1 MNIITKIEV
10 GKRNKERVANIYIDE
25 EYAFSISAEL
35 IYKEN
40 IKVKDKIDVDSLK
53 KLADEDNY
61 IKCKNTALK
70 TIERTYKSEKELAQK
85 LALKGYDDHIINR
98 TINFMKEYNLL
109 NDNNYATM
117 YVKDKSRNI
126 GKKKIKYSLLQK
138 GIDEEIIESEL
149 EKINNDEVKAIVYE
163 MALKKYK
170 VFSKRENDNYKLT
183 QKLYRFLM
191 GKGYDYDLIKD
202 VVKSIVKSEDFE

>member
-10 GKRNKERVANIYIDE
+10 GKRNKERVNIYIDE

-202 VVKSIVKSEDFE
+202 VVKSIVKSEDF

>member
-10 GKRNKERVANIYIDE
+10 GKRNKERVNIYIDE

-98 TINFMKEYNLL
+98 TINFMKE
-109 NDNNYATM
+109 
-117 YVKDKSRNI
+117 
-126 GKKKIKYSLLQK
+126 
-138 GIDEEIIESEL
+138 
-149 EKINNDEVKAIVYE
+149 
-163 MALKKYK
+163 
-170 VFSKRENDNYKLT
+170 
-183 QKLYRFLM
+183 
-191 GKGYDYDLIKD
+191 
-202 VVKSIVKSEDFE
+202 

>member
-10 GKRNKERVANIYIDE
+10 GKRNKERVNIYIDE

-61 IKCKNTALK
+61 IKCKNTAFK

>member
-10 GKRNKERVANIYIDE
+10 GKRNKERVNIYIDE

-202 VVKSIVKSEDFE
+202 VVKSIVKSKDFE

>member
-10 GKRNKERVANIYIDE
+10 GKRNKERVNIYIDE

-191 GKGYDYDLIKD
+191 GKGYDYDFIKD

>member
-10 GKRNKERVANIYIDE
+10 GKRNKERVNIYIYE

-40 IKVKDKIDVDSLK
+40 IKVKDKIYVDSLK
-53 KLADEDNY
+53 NLADEDNY

-149 EKINNDEVKAIVYE
+149 EKIKNDEDKAIVYE

>member
-10 GKRNKERVANIYIDE
+10 GKRNKERVNIYIDE

-149 EKINNDEVKAIVYE
+149 EKITNDEVKAIVYE

>member
-10 GKRNKERVANIYIDE
+10 GKRNKERVNIYIDE

-138 GIDEEIIESEL
+138 GIDEEIIEL

>member
-1 MNIITKIEV
+1 MNIITKMEI
-10 GKRNKERVANIYIDE
+10 GKRNKERINIYIDE

-35 IYKEN
+35 VYKEN
-40 IKVKDKIDVDSLK
+40 LKVKDKVDVQLLK
-53 KLADEDNY
+53 KLSDEDNY

-70 TIERTYKSEKELAQK
+70 IIERTYKSEKELAER
-85 LALKGYDDHIINR
+85 LELKGYDSHIIKR

>member
-10 GKRNKERVANIYIDE
+10 GKRNKERVNIYIDE

-191 GKGYDYDLIKD
+191 GKGYDYDSIKD

>member
-10 GKRNKERVANIYIDE
+10 GKRNKERVNIYIDE

-35 IYKEN
+35 VYKEN

-85 LALKGYDDHIINR
+85 LALKGYEDHIINR

-117 YVKDKSRNI
+117 YVKDKARNV

-149 EKINNDEVKAIVYE
+149 EKINNDEVKATAYE

>member
-10 GKRNKERVANIYIDE
+10 GKRNKERVNIYIDE
-25 EYAFSISAEL
+25 EYAFSISVEL

>member
-10 GKRNKERVANIYIDE
+10 GKRNKERVNIYIDE
-25 EYAFSISAEL
+25 EYAFSISDEL

>member
-10 GKRNKERVANIYIDE
+10 VKRNKERVNIYIDE

>member
-10 GKRNKERVANIYIDE
+10 GKRNKERVNIYIDE

-35 IYKEN
+35 VYKEN

-70 TIERTYKSEKELAQK
+70 IIERTYKSEKELAQK
-85 LALKGYDDHIINR
+85 LALKGYDDHIIKR

-117 YVKDKSRNI
+117 YVKDKSKNV
-126 GKKKIKYSLLQK
+126 GKRKIKYSLLQK
-138 GIDEEIIESEL
+138 GIDEEVIESEL
-149 EKINNDEVKAIVYE
+149 EKINNDEIKANAYE
-163 MALKKYK
+163 MAYKKYK
-170 VFSKRENDNYKLT
+170 VLSKRENDNYKLT

-191 GKGYDYDLIKD
+191 GKGYDFDLIKD

>member
-10 GKRNKERVANIYIDE
+10 GKRNKERVNIYIDE

-170 VFSKRENDNYKLT
+170 VFSKRENDNYKIT

>member
-10 GKRNKERVANIYIDE
+10 GKRNKERVNIYIDE

-35 IYKEN
+35 VYKEN

-70 TIERTYKSEKELAQK
+70 TIERTYKSEKELVQK

-117 YVKDKSRNI
+117 YVKDRSRNV

-149 EKINNDEVKAIVYE
+149 EKINNDEVKVTVFE

-202 VVKSIVKSEDFE
+202 VVKSIVKSEEFE

>member
-10 GKRNKERVANIYIDE
+10 GKRNKERVNIYIDE

-35 IYKEN
+35 VYKEN
-40 IKVKDKIDVDSLK
+40 LKVKDKIDVDSLK

-61 IKCKNTALK
+61 LKCKNSALR
-70 TIERTYKSEKELAQK
+70 TIEKTYKSEKELRDK
-85 LALKGYDDHIINR
+85 LSLKGYEDHIIKR
-98 TINFMKEYNLL
+98 TMDFLREYNLL
-109 NDNNYATM
+109 DDTNYAKM
-117 YVKDKSRNI
+117 YVKDRAKNQ
-126 GKKKIKYSLLQK
+126 GKKKIKYALLQK
-138 GIDEEIIESEL
+138 GIDENVIEDEL
-149 EKINNDEVKAIVYE
+149 EKLNNDEIRSLVYD
-163 MALKKYK
+163 MALKKYNILK
-170 VFSKRENDNYKLT
+170 KRESDSYKLS

>member
-10 GKRNKERVANIYIDE
+10 GKRNKERVNIYIDE

-61 IKCKNTALK
+61 IKCKNKALK

>member
-1 MNIITKIEV
+1 MNIITKMEIS
-10 GKRNKERVANIYIDE
+10 KRNKERINIYIDE

-35 IYKEN
+35 VYKEN
-40 IKVKDKIDVDSLK
+40 LKVKDKVDVQLLK
-53 KLADEDNY
+53 KLSDEDNY

-70 TIERTYKSEKELAQK
+70 IIERTYKSEKELAER
-85 LALKGYDDHIINR
+85 LELKGYDSHIIKR

-109 NDNNYATM
+109 NDNSYATM
-117 YVKDKSRNI
+117 YVKDKSKI
-126 GKKKIKYSLLQK
+126 AGKRKYTLLQK
-138 GIDEEIIESEL
+138 GINENIIENEL
-149 EKINNDEVKAIVYE
+149 EKLDNNELKNAAYE

-170 VFSKRENDNYKLT
+170 VISKREADEYKLM

-202 VVKSIVKSEDFE
+202 VVKSIVKSEDF

>member
-10 GKRNKERVANIYIDE
+10 GKRNKERVNIYIDE

-183 QKLYRFLM
+183 QKLHRFLM

>member
-10 GKRNKERVANIYIDE
+10 GKRNKERVNIYIDE

-117 YVKDKSRNI
+117 YVKDRSRNV

>member
-10 GKRNKERVANIYIDE
+10 GKRNKERVNIYIDE
-25 EYAFSISAEL
+25 EYDFSISAEL